1 MSDDE
6 KKQTTPE
13 IITKDYL
20 ESMLKEYQS
29 LVDTNDEENFENNLE
44 NVRGLINSFVNNNV
58 SLNADAV
65 VEMKQLVETYLREA
79 SDKNLREAANKKI
92 EEIAPETV
100 DESLT
105 EEKQEELLKR
115 IEKITEFAE
124 QNSFYDEKNDRFVYD
139 EGENSDNYV
148 TLRDLDNFW
157 NNRVNEYGYK
167 HKVKRELYSLAE
179 SDAILDLSK
188 DPSWDNLSEQE
199 KKNKITHS
207 IKEKIEDYTTQ
218 AVILQERVL
227 AGNEAARE
235 VGKNPKKADDVMER
249 WGGKEPTND
258 ECKKARAI
266 IKSGNSYQMSDNV
279 LVNTCAVNFANV
291 KQKLGKFTGKIKE
304 KLKETKLFKKLTNF
318 NEKMTERYP
327 NLWPATRDMVLGMG
341 KTMAIGVAFGP
352 IGLAAN
358 SAVTVFKQVR
368 SMRDSAKKNGQSFWQ
383 YAADHKFQSF
393 MTGVSMVTAT
403 LGATAGIASV
413 GSGQGLGLIGQ
424 AFNGS
429 AVADGMQN
437 ATSGVGSAVSQTVD
451 IQKIKVTRLLA
462 GIGQGSL
469 SAIHAGLEHYKN
481 TGDLKGA
488 FKVAGAKG
496 LSTAAAVV
504 MSLDTLDSLTGN
516 SVENNLDGITG
527 ADPVATTETNSPV
540 TENENVVNTSL
551 HTRAEHIEHDKGP
564 EFAPERAEVVPEPQY
579 EQANETQ
586 LDRLFD
592 ANPKAVNEIL
602 GGEWKNSAELKQM
615 MEDGGF
621 SAEQLEAI
629 HGAARAGFDENGHII
644 DNKLEGTYEEL
655 NAGNN
660 TGIQTESVEVGKTI
674 QINVGS
680 NGDGVYEVVGKEGFN
695 TQVERGY
702 HSEANGSKFDVVK
715 VVYTNDAT
723 GEKEVVYVG
732 PEGPMSKETFDSQG
746 RALECFDI
754 KSGEEVLIHKT
765 EYDDSNNT
773 VTRTSYEGENV
784 TRIVK
789 QENTDTAEINYRD
802 NDGDGKT
809 DVTASYSKIDNT
821 ATFETETSKVIINDD
836 MNEIKVIRDGK
847 IYVNKLDDSATFE
860 QRNEWYDMTKNLN
873 KNPDAKLSE
882 GFSEVPNEVQEL
894 LDIAKEKS
902 EETGEQMDIAG
913 AIRQKAYEDEVA
925 KFNIFEEKTDLVDIM
940 EEAYENV
947 VKSKPYLNENTGLIE
962 MVESG
967 KVFVGIDGDGD
978 GQADSFIPKDKD
990 GCTTKIEYEHDEDG
1004 GNLQKATITHTNAE
1018 TGEKEVIVLSKEGT
1032 RTTCYDGEGHRTSYI
1047 EKNSEQT
1054 TTSNYEGDKLV
1065 SVEKDDNTGK
1075 TVDKYEEGKLV
1086 SRHVESKVSGEIQD
1100 QKFDESGEIT
1110 SLEIIRGDIRIDKHY
1125 EDGNVTSETE
1135 TDMKTGVEITK
1146 IYEEGEVKEI
1156 SEYDPNK
1163 GVIIGTKGDTKTETY
1178 LNENKT
1184 LNYEKNGEEY
1194 KLVST
1199 ITKDG
1204 VEEITTYHNHNDM
1217 QVTEENG
1224 HIKQVVYGNSTAYAD
1239 GKGNIYK
1246 VEIQHV
1252 DGGKTVIEQNGTP
1265 RFFNDEGHVILNAN
1279 NHMNFR
1285 GVTGS
1290 YVEKQGMSCN
1300 NVDETPFKPGT
1311 SIKNVVDNI
1320 VTPRDVSQSTN
1331 RTSYSHGTAY
1341 KGMA

>member
-527 ADPVATTETNSPV
+527 A
-540 TENENVVNTSL
+540 
-551 HTRAEHIEHDKGP
+551 
-564 EFAPERAEVVPEPQY
+564 
-579 EQANETQ
+579 
-586 LDRLFD
+586 
-592 ANPKAVNEIL
+592 
-602 GGEWKNSAELKQM
+602 
-615 MEDGGF
+615 
-621 SAEQLEAI
+621 
-629 HGAARAGFDENGHII
+629 GFDENGHII

-674 QINVGS
+674 QVDVG
-680 NGDGVYEVVGKEGFN
+680 NDGKGVYEVVGREGFD

-894 LDIAKEKS
+894 LDVAKEKS

-913 AIRQKAYEDEVA
+913 AIMQKAY
-925 KFNIFEEKTDLVDIM
+925 LVDIM

-947 VKSKPYLNENTGLIE
+947 VKGKPYLNENTGLIE
-962 MVESG
+962 MIESG

-1004 GNLQKATITHTNAE
+1004 GNLQKATITHTNVE
-1018 TGEKEVIVLSKEGT
+1018 TGEKEVIVLSEEGT
-1032 RTTCYDGEGHRTSYI
+1032 KTTCYDGEGHRTSYI

-1054 TTSNYEGDKLV
+1054 TTSKYEGDKLV
-1065 SVEKDDNTGK
+1065 SVEQDDNTGK

-1204 VEEITTYHNHNDM
+1204 VKEITTYHNHNDM

-1239 GKGNIYK
+1239 GKGNIDK
-1246 VEIQHV
+1246 VEIKNEGGEKMILRSNGICQYFDKNGRESKPCAIECINLCNVGAMRNYIDQHSLN
-1252 DGGKTVIEQNGTP
+1252 TLC
-1265 RFFNDEGHVILNAN
+1265 NDAN
-1279 NHMNFR
+1279 
-1285 GVTGS
+1285 
-1290 YVEKQGMSCN
+1290 
-1300 NVDETPFKPGT
+1300 ETPFKPGS
-1311 SIKNVVDNI
+1311 SIKSTVDNI
-1320 VTPRDVSQSTN
+1320 VSPRDVSQSTN
-1331 RTSYSHGTAY
+1331 RTSYSQGTAY

>member
-1 MSDDE
+1 MAAFHVTSNDAKATVAKRLRLKPKYKSVAQE
-6 KKQTTPE
+6 HKKQIDSVDKKCE
-13 IITKDYL
+13 KRHG
-20 ESMLKEYQS
+20 S
-29 LVDTNDEENFENNLE
+29 LYTIGKAALSS
-44 NVRGLINSFVNNNV
+44 GGWGIAYGIGASFGP
-58 SLNADAV
+58 AGIAV
-65 VEMKQLVETYLREA
+65 VGAA
-79 SDKNLREAANKKI
+79 SFAKSAYGLYASFKAEREAA
-92 EEIAPETV
+92 
-100 DESLT
+100 
-105 EEKQEELLKR
+105 
-115 IEKITEFAE
+115 
-124 QNSFYDEKNDRFVYD
+124 
-139 EGENSDNYV
+139 
-148 TLRDLDNFW
+148 
-157 NNRVNEYGYK
+157 
-167 HKVKRELYSLAE
+167 KVK
-179 SDAILDLSK
+179 
-188 DPSWDNLSEQE
+188 
-199 KKNKITHS
+199 
-207 IKEKIEDYTTQ
+207 
-218 AVILQERVL
+218 
-227 AGNEAARE
+227 G
-235 VGKNPKKADDVMER
+235 
-249 WGGKEPTND
+249 
-258 ECKKARAI
+258 
-266 IKSGNSYQMSDNV
+266 
-279 LVNTCAVNFANV
+279 
-291 KQKLGKFTGKIKE
+291 QKL
-304 KLKETKLFKKLTNF
+304 
-318 NEKMTERYP
+318 
-327 NLWPATRDMVLGMG
+327 
-341 KTMAIGVAFGP
+341 
-352 IGLAAN
+352 
-358 SAVTVFKQVR
+358 
-368 SMRDSAKKNGQSFWQ
+368 SFWQ
-383 YAADHKFQSF
+383 YMKANPKRVASTCLSAA
-393 MTGVSMVTAT
+393 TACLGG
-403 LGATAGIASV
+403 LGAAQVFANPAVLSIAQTAV
-413 GSGQGLGLIGQ
+413 RGSGLLLGASNVIDAYRKAPEGKKWKT
-424 AFNGS
+424 A
-429 AVADGMQN
+429 A
-437 ATSGVGSAVSQTVD
+437 
-451 IQKIKVTRLLA
+451 
-462 GIGQGSL
+462 
-469 SAIHAGLEHYKN
+469 
-481 TGDLKGA
+481 
-488 FKVAGAKG
+488 VAGA
-496 LSTAAAVV
+496 SFVV
-504 MSLDTLDSLTGN
+504 GMVTGRVAGHYAGEII
-516 SVENNLDGITG
+516 SDYQASNLDNGSG
-527 ADPVATTETNSPV
+527 ASTVSTMETNQQI
-540 TENENVVNTSL
+540 TKDENVVNTSL
-551 HTRAEHIEHDKGP
+551 QTRADHIEHDKGP
-564 EFAPERAEVVPEPQY
+564 EFGVERQEVVSESSY
-579 EQANETQ
+579 EQANEIQ
-586 LDRLFD
+586 LNRLFD
-592 ANPKAVNEIL
+592 ANPRAVNEIL
-602 GGEWKNSAELKQM
+602 GGEWKNSDELHNM
-615 MEDGGF
+615 MKNGEF
-621 SAEQLEAI
+621 NSEQLEAI
-629 HGAARAGFDENGHII
+629 HAAARANIDENGHII
-644 DNKLEGTYEEL
+644 SENLKEEYV
-655 NAGNN
+655 ADES
-660 TGIQTESVEVGKTI
+660 TPAKVVQIQTETVEVGKTI

-860 QRNEWYDMTKNLN
+860 QRNEWYDMTKNLS

-882 GFSEVPNEVQEL
+882 GFSEVPNEVQDL
-894 LDIAKEKS
+894 LDVAKEKS
-902 EETGEQMDIAG
+902 EETGEPMDIAG

-1054 TTSNYEGDKLV
+1054 TTSKYEGDKLV

-1110 SLEIIRGDIRIDKHY
+1110 SLEIIRGDICIDKRY
-1125 EDGNVTSETE
+1125 EDGNVISETE

-1146 IYEEGEVKEI
+1146 IYEEGEVREI

-1279 NHMNFR
+1279 NHINFR

-1290 YVEKQGMSCN
+1290 YLESQGMSCN
-1300 NVDETPFKPGT
+1300 NADETPFKPGT

-1320 VTPRDVSQSTN
+1320 VIPRDVSQSTS